1 MRKTQMELRPRVFR
15 AEFHY
20 RLVWQ
25 FGASLVFCGRKRGP
39 FFFFCVQPAPR
50 IPVLPAETSECLS
63 SSLQVIQRQVQGAT
77 YPPRELTTSSCSCMK
92 QWLGWQRD
100 GRRNLLR
107 VGTMPSLCSL
117 NGGAWKRGDKPGGLR
132 WICSEAEGA
141 QNVEQQLQYCEAW
154 GARRSCCCLCWYLG
168 GERLPVPQPTHRR
181 PGFAGRRAAPAQVR
195 PYVGFRVRDHLQP
208 LGLSCKGAR
217 EGGRAKRIR

>member
-63 SSLQVIQRQVQGAT
+63 SNLQVIQRQVQGAT

-117 NGGAWKRGDKPGGLR
+117 NGGAWKRGDKPGGVEMDLQRGRRGSKCGAAASVLR
-132 WICSEAEGA
+132 G
-141 QNVEQQLQYCEAW
+141 
-154 GARRSCCCLCWYLG
+154 LG
-168 GERLPVPQPTHRR
+168 RTEELLLPVLV
-181 PGFAGRRAAPAQVR
+181 PGR
-195 PYVGFRVRDHLQP
+195 
-208 LGLSCKGAR
+208 
-217 EGGRAKRIR
+217 